1 MNLGL
6 ITGFVCMFG
15 AAHAQNLQTEIQNA
29 IRYAITYGVDEQT
42 HQSFWAKLKA
52 KEKRELSEVL
62 EFLEIAQSWQYA
74 FWESASKTVRA
85 QKVIRTENYKNAF
98 QTIQKFGGLQSSLDK
113 SEAMLEAIAR
123 GDPITLAPDITALA
137 GLQSNQV
144 ILNEIFVDMIRDSV
158 GVGTDRINVLLSE
171 RWPPSQTT
179 YIYPAQNLKYISS
192 VRLAFKEV
200 DYGIKGMRAWEA
212 VQTLDRYNTIEFVVV
227 DFTEAGGVAFD
238 HDTMLLGFEQM
249 GIDHT
254 HFGSGTWFGLPFQ
267 ETALNYKFGSDKMYA
282 LFKTVS
288 DIKNKK
294 AYSITVSSQNN
305 LMDAGRQMQTF
316 MTKLS
321 LYK

>member
-1 MNLGL
+1 
-6 ITGFVCMFG
+6 MFG
-15 AAHAQNLQTEIQNA
+15 AAHAQNLRTEIQNA

-42 HQSFWAKLKA
+42 HQSFWTKLTA
-52 KEKRELSEVL
+52 REKREFSDVL
-62 EFLEIAQSWQYA
+62 DFLEIGQAWQYA

-85 QKVIRTENYKNAF
+85 RKVIRTENYKNAF

-113 SEAMLEAIAR
+113 SEAMLESIAR
-123 GDPITLAPDITALA
+123 GNPITLSPDITALA

-144 ILNEIFVDMIRDSV
+144 ILNEIFADMIRDSV
-158 GVGTDRINVLLSE
+158 GVGTDRLNVLLSE

-179 YIYPAQNLKYISS
+179 YIYQAQNLKYISS

-227 DFTEAGGVAFD
+227 DFSETSGVQFD

-249 GIDHT
+249 GIEHT
-254 HFGSGTWFGLPFQ
+254 HFESGTWFGLPFQ
-267 ETALNYKFGSDKMYA
+267 VSAMNYEIGNDKIYA
-282 LFKTVS
+282 LSKTIS
-288 DIKNKK
+288 DIRYKK
-294 AYSITVSSQNN
+294 TYSITVSSQNN
-305 LMDAGRQMQTF
+305 LPDAVNQMQRF
-316 MTKLS
+316 IMKLS